1 MLQIVIP
8 AFNEERRLP
17 RTLREL
23 RRHVSAHRGVLG
35 RVEVLVVDN
44 ASTDRTAEVA
54 READSAVLPV
64 RVVRCERRGKGA
76 AVQTGLL
83 ATDADLVCFMDADGA
98 TGLDAI
104 EDAWRR
110 ILLGA
115 DVVIGSRA
123 LEQSNTEARHCRTR
137 STGAAAYRRLAGRL
151 TPGIADTQC
160 GFKFFRG
167 DLVRAVVGDLRTSG
181 FSFDVELL
189 VLLRAAGARI
199 DEMAVTWVD
208 VPGSTF
214 VPARHG
220 AAAFAELARIAWR
233 HRESTPSVPGKVAAA
248 RPATPRPATPRPAP
262 ALSAGFVAAAVVP
275 IVAVATAD
283 LRQWGPR

>member
-8 AFNEERRLP
+8 AYNEERRLP

-23 RRHVSAHRGVLG
+23 RRHVAAHRGVLG

-54 READSAVLPV
+54 RAADSTALPV
-64 RVVRCERRGKGA
+64 RVVRCVRRGKGA
-76 AVQTGLL
+76 AVRAGLL

-104 EDAWRR
+104 EEAWRR
-110 ILLGA
+110 MLLGA

-123 LEQSNTEARHCRTR
+123 VEGSRTEARHCRTR
-137 STGAAAYRRLAGRL
+137 SAGAAAYRRLAGRL
-151 TPGIADTQC
+151 VPGVADTQC
-160 GFKFFRG
+160 AFKFFRG
-167 DLVRAVVGDLRTSG
+167 DVARRAARRLRTAG

-189 VLLRAAGARI
+189 VLLRAAGALVEEI
-199 DEMAVTWVD
+199 PVTWTD

-220 AAAFAELARIAWR
+220 AGAFAELARIAWR
-233 HRESTPSVPGKVAAA
+233 CRGLAAEPGRLAAGS
-248 RPATPRPATPRPAP
+248 RPAMPLPAP
-262 ALSAGFVAAAVVP
+262 AVVP
-275 IVAVATAD
+275 VGSV
-283 LRQWGPR
+283 

>member
-8 AFNEERRLP
+8 AYNEERRLP

-23 RRHVSAHRGVLG
+23 RRHVTAHRGVLG

-54 READSAVLPV
+54 RAADSAALPV
-64 RVVRCERRGKGA
+64 RVVRCARRGKGA
-76 AVQTGLL
+76 AVRAGLL
-83 ATDADLVCFMDADGA
+83 ATDAELVCFMDADGA

-104 EDAWRR
+104 EEAWRHL
-110 ILLGA
+110 LLGA

-123 LEQSNTEARHCRTR
+123 LAGSTTEARHCRTR
-137 STGAAAYRRLAGRL
+137 SLGAAAYRRLAGRL
-151 TPGIADTQC
+151 VPGVADTQC
-160 GFKFFRG
+160 GFKVFRG
-167 DLVRAVVGDLRTSG
+167 SVARQAARRLRTAG

-189 VLLRAAGARI
+189 VRLRATGAEI
-199 DEMAVTWVD
+199 QEIPVTWTD

-214 VPARHG
+214 VPSRHG

-233 HRESTPSVPGKVAAA
+233 CRSLD
-248 RPATPRPATPRPAP
+248 RPAP
-262 ALSAGFVAAAVVP
+262 VGAPAPVALVGSH
-275 IVAVATAD
+275 
-283 LRQWGPR
+283 

>member
-8 AFNEERRLP
+8 AYNEERRLP

-23 RRHVSAHRGVLG
+23 RRHVTEHRGVLG

-54 READSAVLPV
+54 RAADTAALPV
-64 RVVRCERRGKGA
+64 RVLRCARRGKGA
-76 AVQTGLL
+76 AVRAGLL

-104 EDAWRR
+104 EAAWRQM
-110 ILLGA
+110 LLGA

-123 LEQSNTEARHCRTR
+123 LAASETEARHCRTR
-137 STGAAAYRRLAGRL
+137 SVGAAAYRRLAGRL
-151 TPGIADTQC
+151 VPGIADTQC
-160 GFKFFRG
+160 GFKVFRG
-167 DLVRAVVGDLRTSG
+167 SVARQVARRLQTPG

-189 VLLRAAGARI
+189 VRLRAAGAHVQEI
-199 DEMAVTWVD
+199 PVTWTD

-214 VPARHG
+214 VPSRHG
-220 AAAFAELARIAWR
+220 AGAFAELARIAWR
-233 HRESTPSVPGKVAAA
+233 CRALD
-248 RPATPRPATPRPAP
+248 RPAP
-262 ALSAGFVAAAVVP
+262 VAVPAAAA
-275 IVAVATAD
+275 IA
-283 LRQWGPR
+283 GGH

>member
-8 AFNEERRLP
+8 AFNEECRLP

-23 RRHVSAHRGVLG
+23 RRHVATHRGVLG

-54 READSAVLPV
+54 READSAALPV
-64 RVVRCERRGKGA
+64 RVIRCDRQGKGA
-76 AVQTGLL
+76 AVRAGLL

-104 EDAWRR
+104 ENAWRR
-110 ILLGA
+110 IVLGA
-115 DVVIGSRA
+115 DVVIGSRGLA
-123 LEQSNTEARHCRTR
+123 ESDTEARHCRTR
-137 STGAAAYRRLAGRL
+137 SAGAAAYRRLAGRL
-151 TPGIADTQC
+151 TPGIVDTQC

-167 DLVRAVVGDLRTSG
+167 ALVRAVVADLRTAG

-189 VLLRAAGARI
+189 VLLRAAGAQI
-199 DEMAVTWVD
+199 EEMPVSWVD

-214 VPARHG
+214 GPARHG
-220 AAAFAELARIAWR
+220 AGAFAELARIAWR
-233 HRESTPSVPGKVAAA
+233 RRELVRPVPGRVAVVGVRSPMPLPGAA
-248 RPATPRPATPRPAP
+248 
-262 ALSAGFVAAAVVP
+262 ALSAGSWSN
-275 IVAVATAD
+275 
-283 LRQWGPR
+283 R

>member
-8 AFNEERRLP
+8 AYNEERRLP

-23 RRHVSAHRGVLG
+23 RRHVGAHRGVLG
-35 RVEVLVVDN
+35 RVEVIVVDN

-54 READSAVLPV
+54 RAADSAGLPV
-64 RVVRCERRGKGA
+64 RVVRCDRRGKGA
-76 AVQTGLL
+76 AVRAGLL
-83 ATDADLVCFMDADGA
+83 ATEADLVCFMDADGA

-104 EDAWRR
+104 QDAWRR

-115 DVVIGSRA
+115 DVVIGSRGLA
-123 LEQSNTEARHCRTR
+123 DSDTEARHCRTR
-137 STGAAAYRRLAGRL
+137 SAGAAAYRRIAGRL
-151 TPGIADTQC
+151 TPGIVDTQC

-167 DLVRAVVGDLRTSG
+167 DLVRAVVGALRTPG

-189 VLLRAAGARI
+189 VLLSAAGARI
-199 DEMAVTWVD
+199 DEMPVSWVD

-220 AAAFAELARIAWR
+220 AGAFAELARIAWR
-233 HRESTPSVPGKVAAA
+233 NRELVRPVPGRAAVVGV
-248 RPATPRPATPRPAP
+248 RSPMPLPASA
-262 ALSAGFVAAAVVP
+262 ALSAGLTAAAVAS
-275 IVAVATAD
+275 IIGVATAD
-283 LRQWGPR
+283 LREGSR

>member
-8 AFNEERRLP
+8 AYNEERRLP

-23 RRHVSAHRGVLG
+23 RRHVTTHRGVLG

-54 READSAVLPV
+54 READSAALPV
-64 RVVRCERRGKGA
+64 RVVRCARRGKGA
-76 AVQTGLL
+76 AVRAGLL

-104 EDAWRR
+104 EAAWREV
-110 ILLGA
+110 LLGA

-123 LEQSNTEARHCRTR
+123 VAGSETETRHCRTR
-137 STGAAAYRRLAGRL
+137 SMGAAAYRRLARRL
-151 TPGIADTQC
+151 VPGVADTQC
-160 GFKFFRG
+160 GFKVFRG
-167 DLVRAVVGDLRTSG
+167 SLARSAARRLETAG

-189 VLLRAAGARI
+189 VRLRGLGAEI
-199 DEMAVTWVD
+199 QEIPVTWTD

-214 VPARHG
+214 VPSRHG
-220 AAAFAELARIAWR
+220 GAAFAELARIAWR
-233 HRESTPSVPGKVAAA
+233 CRALD
-248 RPATPRPATPRPAP
+248 RPAP
-262 ALSAGFVAAAVVP
+262 APTAPVLLAGSQA
-275 IVAVATAD
+275 
-283 LRQWGPR
+283 

>member
-8 AFNEERRLP
+8 AYNEERRLP

-23 RRHVSAHRGVLG
+23 RRHVTAHRGVLG

-54 READSAVLPV
+54 RAADSAALPV

-76 AVQTGLL
+76 AVRAGLL
-83 ATDADLVCFMDADGA
+83 ATHADLVCFMDADGA

-104 EDAWRR
+104 EASWRQV
-110 ILLGA
+110 LLGA

-123 LEQSNTEARHCRTR
+123 VAGSETEARHCRTR
-137 STGAAAYRRLAGRL
+137 SVGAAAYRRLAGRMV
-151 TPGIADTQC
+151 PGIADTQC
-160 GFKFFRG
+160 GFKVFRG
-167 DLVRAVVGDLRTSG
+167 ALARRAAQLLETTG

-189 VLLRAAGARI
+189 MRLRALGADVREI
-199 DEMAVTWVD
+199 PVTWTD

-214 VPARHG
+214 VPSRHG

-233 HRESTPSVPGKVAAA
+233 CRALE
-248 RPATPRPATPRPAP
+248 RPTPAP
-262 ALSAGFVAAAVVP
+262 AAPVLLAGSQA
-275 IVAVATAD
+275 
-283 LRQWGPR
+283 